1 MADVIKFIG
10 SQLVLTTANN
20 IATAPLVLLSN
31 LDGANSANVTQA
43 YANGTT
49 KAVFTLGHHGTGFGS
64 YVVVKDPTD
73 TLAIQQTGGPVRA
86 VPVAYR

>member
-20 IATAPLVLLSN
+20 IATAPLVLLLN

-49 KAVFTLGHHGTGFGS
+49 KAVFTIGHHGTGFES

>member
-10 SQLVLTTANN
+10 SQIVLTTANDISN
-20 IATAPLVLLSN
+20 APLVLLVN
-31 LDGANSANVTQA
+31 LDGANSANITQA

-49 KAVFTLGHHGTGFGS
+49 KAVFTLGHHGTDFGTF
-64 YVVVKDPTD
+64 VVVKDPTD
-73 TLAIQQTGGPVRA
+73 TLAVTQTGGPVRA

>member
-20 IATAPLVLLSN
+20 IATAPLVLLLN

-49 KAVFTLGHHGTGFGS
+49 KAVFTLGHHSTGFDS

>member
-49 KAVFTLGHHGTGFGS
+49 KAIFTLGHHGTGFAS

>member
-20 IATAPLVLLSN
+20 IATAPRVLLLN

-49 KAVFTLGHHGTGFGS
+49 KAVFTIGHHGTGFES

>member
-20 IATAPLVLLSN
+20 IATAPLVLLLN

-49 KAVFTLGHHGTGFGS
+49 KAVFTLGHHGTGFDS